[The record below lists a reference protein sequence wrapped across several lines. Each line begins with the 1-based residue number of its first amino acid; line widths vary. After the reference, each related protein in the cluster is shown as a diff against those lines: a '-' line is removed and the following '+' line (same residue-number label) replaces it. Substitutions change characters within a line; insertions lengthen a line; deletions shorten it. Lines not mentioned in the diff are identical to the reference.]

1 MTKLSKVLVVFTT
14 VMSLAFLAFIGVTA
28 IGGPNWLAT
37 AQGLDGYTIE
47 RTGGEN
53 PTWKVTERVTG
64 KDLGSK
70 QYLPQA
76 IKAAQDDRIQAQ
88 QQRLT
93 ALDEEINRAKQ
104 AKEAEEPVSK
114 VDEEG
119 IQSRFAELEKTLGD
133 LDAEIL
139 KLTREG
145 TEQAQQ
151 AEALRAEA
159 AARRDDVARL
169 QTELTQ
175 VRTDRYRIDEQI
187 TQLHRRLIR
196 LHGQIDRAA
205 RRQEQL
211 RGESTPGYDSAAG
224 PSLGTSRE

>member
-64 KDLGSK
+64 KDLGAK
-70 QYLPQA
+70 PYLPQA
-76 IKAAQDDRIQAQ
+76 IKTAQDDRIQAQ

-93 ALDEEINRAKQ
+93 ALDEEINRVKQ
-104 AKEAEEPVSK
+104 TIEAEKPTS
-114 VDEEG
+114 DIDAAG
-119 IQSRFAELEKTLGD
+119 IEARFAELTKTLGD
-133 LDAEIL
+133 LDQEIL
-139 KLTREG
+139 RLTREG

-169 QTELTQ
+169 QTELSQ
-175 VRTDRYRIDEQI
+175 VRTDRYRVEEQI

-196 LHGQIDRAA
+196 LRGQIDRAA

-211 RGESTPGYDSAAG
+211 RGETTPDYDEAAG
-224 PSLGTSRE
+224 PSLGTGRG